1 MFYILYVHLSSLD
14 LYQGSDQP
22 EIQMSVRRRG
32 KHKKSA
38 ACLQHFPDQWC
49 RMAELNCP
57 LILTMDVYYH
67 YTNPALPIYN
77 SNSFGRYQ

>member
-1 MFYILYVHLSSLD
+1 MLARKTGEY
-14 LYQGSDQP
+14 
-22 EIQMSVRRRG
+22 
-32 KHKKSA
+32 KKSA
-38 ACLQHFPDQWC
+38 CLKHFPEQWC